1 MLRFMQIRANE
12 NENQVIQVSSST
24 RARAQEKA
32 GRNGQEEQK
41 RNTIFMGDLNVKK
54 DPITQRKQYAQQK
67 ALKMVGDAWD
77 VDRKIDQNIQ
87 DIRDKL
93 RQLEDEYVE
102 NLGYI
107 AEGDAQ
113 KEQLR
118 QQYNVAPDS
127 QEQKDLELLQKKADY
142 MRHPDEVTLTE
153 EDRARLKAISG
164 RPPETKEEVELLQRK
179 ADAEKFGLEVEWT
192 EEEEALLKEMEGV
205 PLTEYQER
213 CLKIDGYQKIYE
225 TRNDVIKDQIAAYN
239 GSIRATRLERLKFR
253 EMEKAQKKA
262 EEVMEAAGKEI
273 IGMLMEEAKDHVDE
287 EMEETKEE
295 AEEKAEE
302 EASQEEKIEE
312 RKEDTAELEQRI
324 DEAHRENEARE
335 ELRREAEERSRED
348 AVLLGDIMEAGMG
361 TGSLSDVK
369 FDVKNMLHKMKL
381 LEEDLKG
388 SIVDEET

>member
-1 MLRFMQIRANE
+1 MQIRANE
-12 NENQVIQVSSST
+12 NENQVIQVSSSA
-24 RARAQEKA
+24 RARAQERA

-153 EDRARLKAISG
+153 EERARLKAISG

-273 IGMLMEEAKDHVDE
+273 IGMLMEEARDHVDE

-348 AVLLGDIMEAGMG
+348 AILLGDIMEAGMG

>member
-1 MLRFMQIRANE
+1 MQIRANE
-12 NENQVIQVSSST
+12 NENQVIQVSSSA
-24 RARAQEKA
+24 RARAQERA

-312 RKEDTAELEQRI
+312 RKEDTAKLEQRI
-324 DEAHRENEARE
+324 EETHRENEARE

>member
-1 MLRFMQIRANE
+1 MQIRANE
-12 NENQVIQVSSST
+12 NENQVIQVSSSA

-41 RNTIFMGDLNVKK
+41 RSPIFMGDLNVKK

-348 AVLLGDIMEAGMG
+348 AVLLDDIMATGMG

>member
-1 MLRFMQIRANE
+1 MQIRANE
-12 NENQVIQVSSST
+12 NENQVIQVSSSA
-24 RARAQEKA
+24 RARAQERA
-32 GRNGQEEQK
+32 GRNGQEQK

-77 VDRKIDQNIQ
+77 GDRKIDQNIQ

-107 AEGDAQ
+107 AEGEAQ

-153 EDRARLKAISG
+153 EERARLKAIDG

-179 ADAEKFGLEVEWT
+179 ADAEKFGLEAEWT

-225 TRNDVIKDQIAAYN
+225 TRNDVIKDQIAGYN
-239 GSIRATRLERLKFR
+239 GSIRATRLERLKFH

-312 RKEDTAELEQRI
+312 RKEDTAELEQQI
-324 DEAHRENEARE
+324 DEAHRENEASE

>member
-1 MLRFMQIRANE
+1 MQIRANE
-12 NENQVIQVSSST
+12 NENQVIQVSSSA

-153 EDRARLKAISG
+153 EERARLKAIDG

-179 ADAEKFGLEVEWT
+179 ADAEKFGLSVEWT

-312 RKEDTAELEQRI
+312 RKEDTAELEQQI
-324 DEAHRENEARE
+324 DEAHRENEASE